1 MGPLVRP
8 ENQAVEPETIDYST
22 GAVMVDAV
30 AVNDWSGE
38 KSLSTRRYYDMLY
51 SFDGTDI
58 EQMPVRTTYW
68 ATDLQDK
75 FRDIGILQRVS
86 PEPLRAWN
94 TSGRMRGQRD
104 MEYRDY
110 EGLEIMNEMMM
121 EQMGR
126 QRY

>member
-1 MGPLVRP
+1 
-8 ENQAVEPETIDYST
+8 
-22 GAVMVDAV
+22 MVDAV

-58 EQMPVRTTYW
+58 EHMPVKPAYW
-68 ATDLQDK
+68 ATDLQDM
-75 FRDIGILQRVS
+75 FREIGILQRVS
-86 PEPLRAWN
+86 PEPLKDWN

-104 MEYRDY
+104 MEYGGYD
-110 EGLEIMNEMMM
+110 EILMNEMMM
-121 EQMGR
+121 EQMGQ